1 MPSVSD
7 SDLDALL
14 DQLPVLT
21 GQPRRIEDLAGGL
34 TKRNVKITTAT
45 GIYVAWCSTNSGNLP
60 GVPR

>member
-14 DQLPVLT
+14 DQLPILT
-21 GQPRRIEDLAGGL
+21 GQPRRIEELPGGL
-34 TKRNVKITTAT
+34 AKRKVKIITAT
-45 GIYVAWCSTNSGNLP
+45 GSYVARCSTNSGNLL

>member
-14 DQLPVLT
+14 DRLPILT
-21 GQPRRIEDLAGGL
+21 GQPRRIEELPGGL
-34 TKRNVKITTAT
+34 AKRNVKIITAT
-45 GIYVAWCSTNSGNLP
+45 GSYVARCSTNSGNLL